1 MPRIPLF
8 SCSCSLRPI
17 IAIGLFLVA
26 CLSVFAQSGGTLS
39 VSVSNQGTNEY
50 LQKARVEI
58 RGTNRVENTDELG
71 VAVFTG
77 VPPGEHTVRVSYVGL
92 TDRTYTV
99 TIAPGRNT
107 ELSAELLDQDVIQL
121 EAFVVAEEREGN
133 AASQV
138 RQKNADNLTNVIAT
152 DALGMLANDNPAEIL
167 TRMPGIYSLPSAE
180 GNSDRPTIRG
190 MSGEMNAVTTDGG
203 AMASGIGMTRSP
215 VFTNIVA
222 SAYDEIEV
230 TKANRP
236 DQPADSISG
245 RINFKTKSALTM
257 KRAGHEFTYRVG
269 GKWWPGFFDYST
281 RRATPPFVPNLTF
294 GYRGL
299 FDVLGEK
306 RNLGVVLNFSYL
318 ENGTQRVQPYTYLD
332 VLNTDGTNTP
342 RFSTNYYRY
351 NNMQDRELTVGSIRF
366 DYKLSSRSR
375 FTFSYEWKLQDQNF
389 DNPDHFNIYTYAYIN
404 ALNRTYGTSE
414 TTAGFIAPS
423 STLEFTKVNAAT
435 NNRTYFR
442 SYSSVFIASDETNS
456 LRFAG
461 NHRPGSWEIDY
472 NINYSRSTRKVGGGG
487 EDYDRVMISN
497 VNAYVYNIGWTIDR
511 RQSDVFPKFTQTEG
525 QSIYDIN
532 SYTYGNASG
541 SHGDSK
547 NELGSADINIARTVT
562 LLGLPVKL
570 STGGVAARS
579 KYDENRHGTTFYYVG
594 EDGVRGTNP
603 VTGLNDDN
611 FALFQTWARKD
622 ARLEMGDVPV
632 FDIKAAESS
641 IRNDPHLWRVNAYNE
656 ASARL
661 EGIRSAEETSWA
673 AFVQA
678 QTHIGRLGIITGV
691 RMETT
696 DVDTSA
702 WMKLKS
708 RPDLSE
714 TDAQDWVTPESAQ
727 RRVAAEYGQING
739 TNSYTD
745 YFPSLHL
752 RYALARD
759 TIVRASW
766 STAMGRPQL
775 SRIMPGATDNSDT
788 MRVTIGNPALKPQY
802 ATSYDVSVEQY
813 YKPMGMF
820 TLGAFQKDLTD
831 FMYAEQITDED
842 LEALYPDYDFFR
854 YENGGKGRVRGVE
867 VAWEQQFTFL
877 PSYFSGLSLS
887 ANYTWLKTSG
897 DYGSGGSEA
906 LTGFIPNTAN
916 IRISFKLNRFYAFV
930 QWAYMDRYLGTY
942 DTKPQRRIDVLD
954 RSVFNVGVS
963 YKLGRYATL
972 SVTANNILDEPQR
985 RVHHVTGDLLTT
997 TYNGPFVTVGLNGR
1011 F

>member
-1 MPRIPLF
+1 V
-8 SCSCSLRPI
+8 
-17 IAIGLFLVA
+17 FLVA
-26 CLSVFAQSGGTLS
+26 SVAGFAQSGGRLS
-39 VSVSNQGTNEY
+39 VNVSNQGTNEY

-58 RGTNRVENTDELG
+58 LGTNRVENTDELG

-77 VPPGEHTVRVSYVGL
+77 VPPGEYRVRVSYVGL
-92 TDRTYTV
+92 ADRTYPV
-99 TIAPGRNT
+99 TIAAGRGA
-107 ELSAELLDQDVIQL
+107 ELSAELLDQNIVQL
-121 EAFVVAEEREGN
+121 EVFVVAEEREGN

-138 RQKNADNLTNVIAT
+138 RQKNADNLTHVIAT
-152 DALGMLANDNPAEIL
+152 DALGMLANDNPADIL
-167 TRMPGIYSLPSAE
+167 TRMPGIYSLPSTE

-203 AMASGIGMTRSP
+203 EMASGLGMTRSP

-236 DQPADSISG
+236 DQPAGSISG
-245 RINFKTKSALTM
+245 SINFKTKSGLTM

-281 RRATPPFVPNLTF
+281 RRDTPPFVPNLTF

-299 FDVLGEK
+299 FDVLGKK
-306 RNLGVVLNFSYL
+306 RNLGVVLNFAYL
-318 ENGTQRVQPYTYLD
+318 ENGTQRVQPYAYLD

-351 NNMQDRELTVGSIRF
+351 NNMQDRQLAVGSVRL

-375 FTFSYEWKLQDQNF
+375 FTLNYEWKKQDQNF
-389 DNPDHFNIYTYAYIN
+389 DNPDHFNIYTYAYID
-404 ALNRTYGTSE
+404 ARNRIYGASE

-442 SYSSVFIASDETNS
+442 SYSSVFIASDKTDS

-487 EDYDRVMISN
+487 EDYDHVMISN
-497 VNAYVYNIGWTIDR
+497 VNAYIYNIGWTLDR
-511 RQSDVFPKFTQTEG
+511 RKSDVFPKFTQTEG

-532 SYTYGNASG
+532 SYTYGNASAN
-541 SHGDSK
+541 HGDSK
-547 NELGSADINIARTVT
+547 NELGSARVNLARTVT
-562 LLGLPVKL
+562 LLGLPVRL

-594 EDGVRGTNP
+594 EDGVRGTSP

-611 FALFQTWARKD
+611 FALFQTWAAKD

-641 IRNDPHLWRVNAYNE
+641 IRNDPRLWRVNAYNE
-656 ASARL
+656 AYARL

-678 QTHIGRLGIITGV
+678 QAHIGRLGIITGV

-696 DVDTSA
+696 DVETSA
-702 WMKLKS
+702 WVKERA
-708 RPDLSE
+708 RPDLSV
-714 TDAQDWVTPESAQ
+714 TDAQGWVTPESAQ
-727 RRVAAEYGQING
+727 RRVAEEYGRING
-739 TNSYTD
+739 TSSYTE

-752 RYALARD
+752 RYALTRD

-788 MRVTIGNPALKPQY
+788 MRVTFGNPALKPQY
-802 ATSYDVSVEQY
+802 ATSYDVSIEHY
-813 YKPMGMF
+813 YKPMGML
-820 TLGAFQKDLTD
+820 TLGVFQKDLAD
-831 FMYAEQITDED
+831 FTYAEQITADDMDENGMVLGLYD
-842 LEALYPDYDFFR
+842 WLNYEELYPDYDFFR
-854 YENGGKGRVRGVE
+854 YGNGRTGRIRGVE

-887 ANYTWLKTSG
+887 ANYTRLKTSA
-897 DYGSGGSEA
+897 DYGAGGSAA
-906 LTGFIPNTAN
+906 LTSFIPNTAN
-916 IRISFKLNRFYAFV
+916 IRLSFKLHRFYAFV
-930 QWAYMDRYLGTY
+930 QWAYMDRYLATY
-942 DTKPQRRIDVLD
+942 DSNPQRRVDVLE
-954 RSVFNVGVS
+954 RSLLNVGVS
-963 YKLGRYATL
+963 FKLGRHATL
-972 SVTANNILDEPQR
+972 AVTANNILDAPQR
-985 RVHHVTGDLLTT
+985 QAHHVTGHRLTT
-997 TYNGPFVTVGLNGR
+997 IYNGPFVTVGLNGR